1 MLLGSASR
9 LSFAKSFSLHSKGSI
24 TRPLRVDYTSVK
36 GRLHVRNRP
45 LSVRCVDFLTDPL
58 RNNGCQPPVKKLESI
73 LIALTYVISQWIRK
87 VNAKVNATD
96 V

>member
-1 MLLGSASR
+1 
-9 LSFAKSFSLHSKGSI
+9 
-24 TRPLRVDYTSVK
+24 
-36 GRLHVRNRP
+36 
-45 LSVRCVDFLTDPL
+45 L
-58 RNNGCQPPVKKLESI
+58 RNDGCQPPVKKLESI